1 MIKVYFT
8 KGLKIEDNELAEN
21 LIKHNISNINVLKEQ
36 IIKNKLIDFALK
48 EERISSNI
56 IKNEFG
62 KPYFE
67 NNELFFNV
75 SHTNDYVLFAISKDE
90 IGVDIEDLNRYKNNK
105 SKLDRIKSRICN
117 SFDFEEEKKGSS
129 IIRIWTIKESFLKCI
144 GLGLV
149 DDINDIFIDY
159 DNHIIN
165 YKEWKNYHFHTFT
178 YDTYQIAIVLTN
190 EFDEIDVKFIE
201 YEYK

>member
-1 MIKVYFT
+1 MLTLRHI
-8 KGLKIEDNELAEN
+8 LN
-21 LIKHNISNINVLKEQ
+21 LEAK

-48 EERISSNI
+48 EERVSSNI

-62 KPYFE
+62 KPYLE

-90 IGVDIEDLNRYKNNK
+90 IGVDVEDLNRYKNNK

-129 IIRIWTIKESFLKCI
+129 IIRIWTIKEAFLKCI

-165 YKEWKNYHFHTFT
+165 YREWKNYHFHTFT
-178 YDTYQIAIVLTN
+178 YDTYQIAIVLMN